1 MSATELTADGQPIAA
16 YVGFSIP
23 DDVSVRLESLVNR
36 LNEGV
41 QEHQGSL
48 FAQVIMDLVDE
59 SMNTFFL
66 KPVEDIGLSSMS
78 SKLVVAGVSRV
89 KKAVGVL
96 VQTLSKKLKNPE
108 MKPLANYLW
117 SVIYPDLSKECP
129 QDHMFMASPI
139 AQPLNNELNSIVQD
153 IEAGETGPQI
163 EDRLVKALLEVSEIS
178 LDLFFAKPLAML
190 NLGIVMRKAG
200 QIAFEATR
208 AAVRGVIKK
217 VFKGMNEQELRGVAQ
232 YIRSVKFAKERFL
245 LAEAA

>member
-1 MSATELTADGQPIAA
+1 MLTSGSSDFCIGKPI
-16 YVGFSIP
+16 
-23 DDVSVRLESLVNR
+23 NC
-36 LNEGV
+36 
-41 QEHQGSL
+41 
-48 FAQVIMDLVDE
+48 
-59 SMNTFFL
+59 FL
-66 KPVEDIGLSSMS
+66 RSS
-78 SKLVVAGVSRV
+78 SKLVVAGVSSV